1 MRESKTMRTPRGI
14 RNNNPLN
21 IEAGAPWV
29 GLAKPDEMTDAQKAE
44 RRFAV
49 FVAPE
54 FGIRAA
60 ARLLRTYQKKYRLMT
75 VDQMVHRWAPPVENN
90 TGSYAAVVARHMG
103 IPSDKSF
110 EFAGELA
117 ERMIEA
123 MVRHE
128 NGQQPYPRDVFVKGI
143 QLANL
148 EA

>member
-1 MRESKTMRTPRGI
+1 MTRKELTPRGI

-21 IEAGAPWV
+21 IERGAQWV
-29 GLAKPDEMTDAQKAE
+29 GLAHATEMTPEQKGE
-44 RRFAV
+44 TRFAV

-60 ARLLRTYQKKYRLMT
+60 ARLLRTYQKKYTLVT
-75 VDQMVHRWAPPVENN
+75 VEQMIHRWAPPVEND
-90 TGSYAAVVARHMG
+90 TRSYARVVAQHMG
-103 IPSDKSF
+103 IPSDKPF
-110 EFAGELA
+110 AFAGELA
-117 ERMIEA
+117 ERMVEA

-148 EA
+148 EV